1 MTKVDEDKLKSW
13 NNGSIKNSIV
23 DFLRSTVEDG
33 SDYIKP
39 EDRIATFDN
48 DGTLWVN
55 DPYRYRPFLCS
66 VVLKNQLNKILHWL
80 ANSLTKQF

>member
-39 EDRIATFDN
+39 EDRIATLIMTVHFE
-48 DGTLWVN
+48 LN
-55 DPYRYRPFLCS
+55 DPYLYRPISCS
-66 VVLKNQLNKILHWL
+66 VVLKNQLNKILH
-80 ANSLTKQF
+80 